1 MGIGFCNEFKR
12 QASLFFIEK
21 MKTARLALTDVT
33 PAELMTEEATNGNAW
48 PPDTRTMRAISLAAF
63 EVDDFWRIMEILHKR
78 FRFLKFDRKSWRV
91 SYKAL
96 ILLEYL
102 LTHGPLS
109 VAKEFQCDK
118 DAIKEIG
125 SFQYVDERGL
135 AYADLLILVP
145 PLSLSNTLFQFNWG
159 LSLQNLSERVLKLL
173 ESETLRE
180 TERDRAHNLR
190 HRIERFGSFA
200 YCSSSI
206 DATIRDSSVKGYGRC
221 NSQYSDHQRHRN
233 ESNFSFEEDP
243 KKPENRLDSWP
254 GIGYGHAIEDHP
266 LSYSGS
272 QTRVPLLSTDE

>member
-1 MGIGFCNEFKR
+1 M
-12 QASLFFIEK
+12 
-21 MKTARLALTDVT
+21 
-33 PAELMTEEATNGNAW
+33 
-48 PPDTRTMRAISLAAF
+48 
-63 EVDDFWRIMEILHKR
+63 
-78 FRFLKFDRKSWRV
+78 
-91 SYKAL
+91 
-96 ILLEYL
+96 
-102 LTHGPLS
+102 
-109 VAKEFQCDK
+109 
-118 DAIKEIG
+118 
-125 SFQYVDERGL
+125 

-145 PLSLSNTLFQFNWG
+145 PLSLSNTLFQEAFFFLFLFFSFLKICRFNWG

-221 NSQYSDHQRHRN
+221 NSQHSDHQRHRN